1 MVIDFHTHA
10 FPEKIAARTI
20 SALAETSHQ
29 IPTHNGTDEGLHC
42 AAEKDGVDIS
52 LVLPVVTKASQFDSI
67 NRFASEIDR
76 LPGIRSFGGMHPDCE
91 GPEEKIAYLRSLGL
105 RGIKIHPD
113 YQGAFIDDPR
123 YVRITK
129 AALREGLAVITHAGV
144 DPISPELVHCP
155 PDRAAHFLDLV
166 YDGQEPDEA
175 KIIFAHMGGAK
186 MYQEVLKHLAGRNVY
201 FDTAFVLPQMEPDL
215 AVEMIRRQGAHR
227 ILFATDAPW
236 GRPAEFLAALDRL
249 PLSDNEKEAILHS
262 NAERILHGVS

>member
-20 SALAETSHQ
+20 SVLAETSHQ
-29 IPTHNGTDEGLHC
+29 IPSHDGTAQGLRST
-42 AAEKDGVDIS
+42 ALQGGVDIS
-52 LVLPVVTKASQFDSI
+52 LVLPVVTKASQFESI
-67 NRFASEIDR
+67 SRFAAEIDR
-76 LPGIRSFGGMHPDCE
+76 QPGLRSFGGMHPDCE
-91 GPEEKIAYLRSLGL
+91 EPEEKLAYLRSLGL

-113 YQGAFIDDPR
+113 YQGAFIDDQR
-123 YVRITK
+123 YVRIAK
-129 AALREGLAVITHAGV
+129 AALQEGLAVITHAGV

-166 YDGQEPDEA
+166 YDGKEPEEP

-186 MYQEVLKHLAGRNVY
+186 MYGEVLKHLAGRNVY
-201 FDTAFVLPQMEPDL
+201 FDTAFVLPQMEPET
-215 AVEMIRRQGAHR
+215 ATEVIRRHGAHR

-236 GRPAEFLAALDRL
+236 GNPGEFLGALDRL
-249 PLSDNEKEAILHS
+249 SLSDSEKEAILHG